1 MSKFS
6 VVTSVYKNDKPEFV
20 KRALDS
26 ITILQNRRPNEV
38 VLVVDG
44 AVPKELSALINNYV
58 NLSPDLYNVIW
69 LP

>member
-44 AVPKELSALINNYV
+44 AVPK
-58 NLSPDLYNVIW
+58 
-69 LP
+69 